1 MNTHSFLRRVVIVSY
16 FFRNFKQIFYK
27 FMHCHV
33 MQRKRDRSAV
43 PPENPEKEQDSTDE
57 LSPADSAPSSDSSDS
72 DSDLPLL
79 ERLDSSK
86 RQHLGGL

>member
-1 MNTHSFLRRVVIVSY
+1 MAALNV
-16 FFRNFKQIFYK
+16 K
-27 FMHCHV
+27 
-33 MQRKRDRSAV
+33 
-43 PPENPEKEQDSTDE
+43 KEEDSTDE

-86 RQHLGGL
+86 RQQLGGL

>member
-1 MNTHSFLRRVVIVSY
+1 M
-16 FFRNFKQIFYK
+16 
-27 FMHCHV
+27 
-33 MQRKRDRSAV
+33 
-43 PPENPEKEQDSTDE
+43 PPKKPEQEQDSADE
-57 LSPADSAPSSDSSDS
+57 LSPADSAPPSDSSDS

>member
-1 MNTHSFLRRVVIVSY
+1 VCGKLYIFLS
-16 FFRNFKQIFYK
+16 NFKQRFCK
-27 FMHCHV
+27 FMHCCLI
-33 MQRKRDRSAV
+33 QRKRDRSAV
-43 PPENPEKEQDSTDE
+43 PPEKPEKEQDSADE